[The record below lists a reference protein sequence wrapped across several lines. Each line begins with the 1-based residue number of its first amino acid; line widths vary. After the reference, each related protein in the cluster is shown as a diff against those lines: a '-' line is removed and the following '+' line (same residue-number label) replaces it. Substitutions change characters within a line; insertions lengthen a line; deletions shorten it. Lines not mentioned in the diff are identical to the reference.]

1 MIDIPIF
8 SLCFTIQLN
17 FIMQKITLSFLC
29 TAFLFSCQQPK
40 EKVDVLV
47 INANI
52 YTVNDTKPKAEA
64 FAIKEGRFIEVGDN
78 DEIIEKY
85 TAPNILDIKGK
96 TILPGLIDAH
106 CHFYRL
112 GLQQQK
118 VDLVGTK
125 SYDEVLER
133 IVAFQ
138 NEKKVPFVTGRGWD
152 QNDWE
157 IKEFPTKE
165 KLDSLFP
172 DTPVAIRRVDGH
184 AFLANQKALDMAGIT
199 MSTKVEGG
207 EIVKKDGKLTGVLID
222 NPMGMIQ
229 AVIPDPTTKEQVQAL
244 RDAQDINFSYGLTTV
259 DDAGLSPEVIA
270 LIDSLQ
276 KSNQLKIRM
285 YAMVSNVPV
294 YVDYYLKKGV
304 HKTDRLNVSS
314 FKVYADGALG
324 SRGAV
329 LKQPYSD
336 KDNHYGAMVI
346 GNKELKV
353 LAKRLAASPFQMNT
367 HAIGDSANA
376 VVIKTYYEALK
387 NKSDRR
393 WRVEH
398 AQVVAPEEFEL
409 LNDNLVMSV
418 QPTHATSDMY
428 WADERLGEERI
439 KGAYAYKRLLE
450 KTGKVALGTDYPV
463 EHVSPFYTFYAAVAR
478 KDLKQY
484 PEGGFQK
491 ENALTRMEALK
502 GMTIWA
508 AYSNFEEIEKGSIAA
523 GKFADFVVLEENI
536 MEVDEDKIPNIKVNA
551 TYINGEQVYS
561 K

>member
-1 MIDIPIF
+1 
-8 SLCFTIQLN
+8 
-17 FIMQKITLSFLC
+17 MQKISFLFIS
-29 TAFLFSCQQPK
+29 TLFFISCQQSKLP
-40 EKVDVLV
+40 VDLLVL
-47 INANI
+47 NANI
-52 YTVNDTKPKAEA
+52 YTVDDNNPKAEA
-64 FAIKEGRFIEVGDN
+64 FAIQDGNFIAVGST
-78 DEIIEKY
+78 EELLQKY
-85 TAPNILDIKGK
+85 TATDTLDANGK

-125 SYDEVLER
+125 SYDEVLDR
-133 IVAFQ
+133 IVEFQ
-138 NEKKVPFVTGRGWD
+138 KEKNVTFITGRGWD

-157 IKEFPTKE
+157 IKEFPNKE

-172 DTPVAIRRVDGH
+172 DTPVAVTRVDGH
-184 AFLANQKALDMAGIT
+184 ALLVNQKALDMAGINIY
-199 MSTKVEGG
+199 VDVIGG
-207 EIVKKDGKLTGVLID
+207 EIIKKEGKLTGVLVD
-222 NPMGMIQ
+222 NAMVMINKILPEPTLKEKIQ
-229 AVIPDPTTKEQVQAL
+229 ALK
-244 RDAQDINFSYGLTTV
+244 DAEKINFSYGLTTV
-259 DDAGLSPEVIA
+259 DDAGLSPQVIA

-276 KSNQLKIRM
+276 KTDQLNIRM
-285 YAMVSNVPV
+285 YAMVSNVPE
-294 YVDYYLKKGV
+294 YVDYYLEKGV
-304 HKTDRLNVSS
+304 HKTDKLNVSS

-324 SRGAV
+324 SRGAT

-336 KDNHYGAMVI
+336 QENHYGAMVI
-346 GNKELKV
+346 GNEDFKN
-353 LAKRLAASPFQMNT
+353 LASRLAASPFQMNT

-376 VVIKTYYEALK
+376 VVMNTYYEVLK

-398 AQVVAPEEFEL
+398 AQVVAPEEFKL

-439 KGAYAYKRLLE
+439 KGAYAYKKLLE
-450 KTGKVALGTDYPV
+450 KTGKLALGTDYPV

-484 PEGGFQK
+484 PEEGFQK
-491 ENALTRMEALK
+491 EDALTREETLK

-508 AYSNFEEIEKGSIAA
+508 AYSNFEEIEKGSITV
-523 GKFADFVVLEENI
+523 GKFADFVILVDNI
-536 MEVDEDKIPNIKVNA
+536 MEVEEDKIPNIKVKA
-551 TYINGEQVYS
+551 TYIAGEQVFVID
-561 K
+561 